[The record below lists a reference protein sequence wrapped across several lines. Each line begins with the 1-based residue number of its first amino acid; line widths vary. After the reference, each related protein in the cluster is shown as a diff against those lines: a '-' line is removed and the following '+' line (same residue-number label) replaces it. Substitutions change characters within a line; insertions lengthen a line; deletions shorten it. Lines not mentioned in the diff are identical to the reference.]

1 MKGMVKNILEE
12 IEREAKKLSPEE
24 QLLLIE
30 KLVHKLKKEKY
41 NKKRYYAWSKLYGLG
56 KGLWE
61 KEDAQGYINRLRED
75 RV

>member
-41 NKKRYYAWSKLYGLG
+41 NKKKYHNWSKLYGLG
-56 KGLWE
+56 KGLWG
-61 KEDAQGYINRLRED
+61 KEDAQEYINSLRED